1 MYFRSGLLKYRREFY
16 PPTPHALVDVQ
27 VMPGTWGST
36 SEGEI
41 FHRETNV
48 RDFNLEFKGGGT
60 IVYGKVKRVW
70 PDDTIEILAP
80 INNFGRMLTMCIF

>member
-1 MYFRSGLLKYRREFY
+1 MYFWSGLFKYRREFY

-48 RDFNLEFKGGGT
+48 RDFNLELRGGEYSVWKSPKG
-60 IVYGKVKRVW
+60 
-70 PDDTIEILAP
+70 LA
-80 INNFGRMLTMCIF
+80 R